1 MKAAVKKFLESNYS
15 IAAQFIAAC
24 VVTTFDLEVAGVIIF
39 GLFLSLI
46 FFVCDDLF
54 HTFLPFMLVGM
65 TVIKCYDSF
74 NTFIVIAP
82 LAAVPVIAAV
92 YYFVKHKRRFKIG
105 NSFWG
110 IIIFS
115 VAVTLGGV
123 GIISARAYFSLTSVY
138 YTLGLGF
145 GMAVIYLI
153 MNSWFDND
161 DKNTLGKRFANAMTL
176 VAAFASFMVFEHYLE
191 NIQQVIANP
200 GIIPFQ
206 WRNNISTFLMFALP
220 FPFYLSREKW
230 GSIFVGLLGYG
241 ALLLAGSRGGML
253 FGTVELLVCIAVV
266 LFMDKAHR
274 KHNLAV
280 VGAMLVV
287 VLCFSKQLFEFC
299 YYTIQRIFDY
309 DENKIR
315 LGLFERAIEDFK
327 SNPITGSGLAN
338 WENRDI
344 HPSARF
350 ALCWYHSSP
359 FQVIGSFGIVGVVC
373 YLARLA
379 IRVKIIFSRFNF
391 FTAVMACSFLGIM
404 MMSLVNPGEFCPI
417 PYELIIT
424 LIFII
429 LEKTPDKDAVK
440 LGRNGN

>member
-1 MKAAVKKFLESNYS
+1 MEKAKKGLRSFLESKYS
-15 IAAQFIAAC
+15 VAAQFIAAC
-24 VVTTFDLEVAGVIIF
+24 IITSFDLEVAGVIIF
-39 GLFLSLI
+39 GLFISLI

-54 HTFLPFMLVGM
+54 YTYQPFMLAGM

-74 NTFIVIAP
+74 DTFIVIAP
-82 LAAVPVIAAV
+82 LAVVPLAAFI
-92 YYFVKHKRRFKIG
+92 YYFVKHKRRLKIG
-105 NSFWG
+105 SSFWG
-110 IIIFS
+110 IIAFS

-145 GMAVIYLI
+145 GMAVLYLI

-161 DKNTLGKRFANAMTL
+161 DKNTLGMRFAKAMT
-176 VAAFASFMVFEHYLE
+176 VVVAFASFMVFEHYLE
-191 NIQQVIANP
+191 HIREVIADP

-206 WRNNISTFLMFALP
+206 WRNNISTFLMLALP

-230 GSIFVGLLGYG
+230 GNLFIGLLGYG
-241 ALLLAGSRGGML
+241 GLLLAGSRGGML
-253 FGTVELLVCIAVV
+253 FGTVELVVCIAVL
-266 LFMDKAHR
+266 LFMDKKNR
-274 KHNLAV
+274 KLNLAV
-280 VGAMLVV
+280 VGIMLAV

-299 YYTIQRIFDY
+299 FYTIQRLFDY
-309 DENKIR
+309 NENKIR
-315 LGLFERAIEDFK
+315 LGLFERAIEDFRA
-327 SNPITGSGLAN
+327 NPITGSGLAN
-338 WENRDI
+338 WENRDL

-373 YLARLA
+373 YLTRLA
-379 IRVKIIFSRFNF
+379 IRLKVIFSRFNF
-391 FTAVMACSFLGIM
+391 FTAMMACSFLGIM

-417 PYELIIT
+417 PYELVTT

-429 LEKTPDKDAVK
+429 LEKTPDKKSLKA
-440 LGRNGN
+440 

>member
-1 MKAAVKKFLESNYS
+1 MKAAVKNFLESRYS
-15 IAAQFIAAC
+15 IALQFIAAC
-24 VVTTFDLEVAGVIIF
+24 VVTTFDLEVAGVIVF

-46 FFVCDDLF
+46 LFVCDDLF

-82 LAAVPVIAAV
+82 LAIVPLAAFV
-92 YYFVKHKRRFKIG
+92 YYFVKHKRRLKIG
-105 NSFWG
+105 TSFWG

-161 DKNTLGKRFANAMTL
+161 SENTLGRRFAQAMTL
-176 VAAFASFMVFEHYLE
+176 VTAFAAFMVFEHYVE

-230 GSIFVGLLGYG
+230 GSILVGLLGYG

-253 FGTVELLVCIAVV
+253 FGTVEIIVCIAVV
-266 LFMDKAHR
+266 LFMDKSHR
-274 KHNLAV
+274 KLNLAL
-280 VGAMLVV
+280 VGALLVV

-327 SNPITGSGLAN
+327 ANPITGSGLAN
-338 WENRDI
+338 WENRDL
-344 HPSARF
+344 HPSTRF

-359 FQVIGSFGIVGVVC
+359 FQVIGSFGVVGAVC
-373 YLARLA
+373 YLSRLA
-379 IRVKIIFSRFNF
+379 IRIKIIFSRFNF
-391 FTAVMACSFLGIM
+391 FTAIMACSFLGIM

-417 PYELIIT
+417 PYELITT

-429 LEKTPDKDAVK
+429 LEKTPDRKNK